1 MIGKELLNVPLVF
14 LSVLLPSFLEGRQDG
29 VHDIHPS
36 SLGKVSINL
45 AIVITAVSRGSG
57 RLKKKIVWK
66 ISAQLSHLMDVYL
79 VSKDLNSKHGKDQSP
94 KNQEQ

>member
-1 MIGKELLNVPLVF
+1 MANIYVFTQGLVF

-45 AIVITAVSRGSG
+45 AIVITAISRGSG
-57 RLKKKIVWK
+57 RLKKKI
-66 ISAQLSHLMDVYL
+66 I
-79 VSKDLNSKHGKDQSP
+79 
-94 KNQEQ
+94 